1 MEKDNKKIYKKWW
14 FWLIIIFII
23 IILGTGNSN
32 VSNTTPTN
40 SNNTTNNIVETNNT
54 TVEEN
59 NNISNVPSEDN
70 YKKYVY
76 EVFDKHY
83 NGNYNISG
91 DKLDWKI
98 ITTLTRTKLEGIAIV
113 NNNRY
118 DFYII
123 LEFSDDTFSEYTVKY
138 FQVGDDKIINN

>member
-1 MEKDNKKIYKKWW
+1 MEKKNKKIYKKWW

-32 VSNTTPTN
+32 ISNTTPTN
-40 SNNTTNNIVETNNT
+40 SNTTNNIIESNNT
-54 TVEEN
+54 TAAEN

-83 NGNYNISG
+83 NGSYNISG
-91 DKLDWKI
+91 DKSDWKI

-118 DFYII
+118 NFYII
-123 LEFSDDTFSEYTVKY
+123 LEFSDDTFSDYTVKY

>member
-1 MEKDNKKIYKKWW
+1 MEKENKKIYKKWW

-23 IILGTGNSN
+23 IILGTGNKN

-40 SNNTTNNIVETNNT
+40 SNNTNNIIENTNT
-54 TVEEN
+54 TAEEN

-83 NGNYNISG
+83 NGSYNISG
-91 DKLDWKI
+91 DKSDWKI

-123 LEFSDDTFSEYTVKY
+123 LEFSDDTFSDYTVKY

>member
-1 MEKDNKKIYKKWW
+1 MEKEKKKIYKQWW

-23 IILGTGNSN
+23 IILGTGNKN

-40 SNNTTNNIVETNNT
+40 SNNTNNIIENTNT
-54 TVEEN
+54 TAEEN

-83 NGNYNISG
+83 NGSYNISG
-91 DKLDWKI
+91 DKSDWKI

-123 LEFSDDTFSEYTVKY
+123 LEFSDDTFSDYTVKY

>member
-1 MEKDNKKIYKKWW
+1 MEKENKKIYKKWW

-32 VSNTTPTN
+32 ISNTTPTN
-40 SNNTTNNIVETNNT
+40 SNTTNNIIESNNT
-54 TVEEN
+54 TAAEN

-83 NGNYNISG
+83 NGSYNISG
-91 DKLDWKI
+91 DKSDWKI

-118 DFYII
+118 NFYII
-123 LEFSDDTFSEYTVKY
+123 LEFSDDTFSDYTVKY

>member
-1 MEKDNKKIYKKWW
+1 MEKENKKIYKKWW

-32 VSNTTPTN
+32 ISNTTPTN
-40 SNNTTNNIVETNNT
+40 SNTTNNIIESNNT
-54 TVEEN
+54 TAAEN

-83 NGNYNISG
+83 NGSYNISG
-91 DKLDWKI
+91 DKSDWKI

-118 DFYII
+118 NFYII
-123 LEFSDDTFSEYTVKY
+123 LEFSDNTFSDYTVKY

>member
-1 MEKDNKKIYKKWW
+1 MEKENKKIYKKWW

-32 VSNTTPTN
+32 ISNTTPTN
-40 SNNTTNNIVETNNT
+40 SNTTNNIIESNNT
-54 TVEEN
+54 TAAEN

-83 NGNYNISG
+83 NGSYNISG
-91 DKLDWKI
+91 DKSDWKI

-123 LEFSDDTFSEYTVKY
+123 LEFSDDTFSDYTVKY
-138 FQVGDDKIINN
+138 FQVGDDKIITN

>member
-1 MEKDNKKIYKKWW
+1 MEKENKKIYKKWW

-32 VSNTTPTN
+32 ISNTTPTN
-40 SNNTTNNIVETNNT
+40 SNITNNIIESNNT
-54 TVEEN
+54 TAAEN

-83 NGNYNISG
+83 NGSYNISG
-91 DKLDWKI
+91 DKSDWKI

-118 DFYII
+118 NFYII
-123 LEFSDDTFSEYTVKY
+123 LEFSDDTFSDYTVKY

>member
-1 MEKDNKKIYKKWW
+1 MEKENKEIYKKWW

-32 VSNTTPTN
+32 ISNTTPTN
-40 SNNTTNNIVETNNT
+40 SNTTNNIIESNNT
-54 TVEEN
+54 TAAEN

-83 NGNYNISG
+83 NGSYNISG
-91 DKLDWKI
+91 DKSDWKI

-118 DFYII
+118 NFYII
-123 LEFSDDTFSEYTVKY
+123 LEFSDDTFSDYTVEY